1 VKPYFGLGVNSA
13 IEDVTVLDDCLT
25 YAASGERGGWT
36 RALPEFSRRRA
47 PDAKALVDIS
57 RGLDGGFLTF
67 VLPII
72 LDGIFH
78 KLAPALFMPNVI
90 QMMLNPDWSFSAV
103 GERKRRERPV
113 KVGIITAVLGCVWC
127 ALAAAGRALLPW
139 LLRTLAPGAGGIV

>member
-1 VKPYFGLGVNSA
+1 MVILFIYLFIYLSFLRDPRFY
-13 IEDVTVLDDCLT
+13 
-25 YAASGERGGWT
+25 
-36 RALPEFSRRRA
+36 P
-47 PDAKALVDIS
+47 KALVDIS

-103 GERKRRERPV
+103 GAPNSNKAPYGRYDH
-113 KVGIITAVLGCVWC
+113 IHYSAV
-127 ALAAAGRALLPW
+127 
-139 LLRTLAPGAGGIV
+139 